1 MVAPPGSTLLF
12 GEALI
17 HASGQI
23 RSDNRRCIIIGG
35 ARDPDCRVTA
45 DLRALPRRSCI
56 DHGRWAGYPPPYFQ
70 AWNGQEPSP
79 EFIEQVPAF
88 LRPLI
93 SASDKWSWRQQ
104 RRKLSDAAA
113 PYPRAAL

>member
-1 MVAPPGSTLLF
+1 M
-12 GEALI
+12 AL
-17 HASGQI
+17 
-23 RSDNRRCIIIGG
+23 
-35 ARDPDCRVTA
+35 
-45 DLRALPRRSCI
+45 RRSAANYCFG
-56 DHGRWAGYPPPYFQ
+56 DDG
-70 AWNGQEPSP
+70 

>member
-1 MVAPPGSTLLF
+1 MRASNPKEKV
-12 GEALI
+12 ALI
-17 HASGQI
+17 HE
-23 RSDNRRCIIIGG
+23 
-35 ARDPDCRVTA
+35 
-45 DLRALPRRSCI
+45 
-56 DHGRWAGYPPPYFQ
+56 RWAGDTPPYFQ

-79 EFIEQVPAF
+79 EFIEQLPAF